1 MSVLSTILPE
11 GLITPATLAVYVAL
25 AILSVIALTVGI
37 YKAVQFAKLGV
48 GRRADAE
55 SILQNWLSG
64 QPDAAIRAASKRG
77 SVLARV
83 LGAVFSAQ
91 QSRPGD
97 AAYAEELGRQSAIL
111 ELARMSERM
120 RLLEMVVQAAPML
133 GLLGTVVGMI
143 DAFGVLSQAEG
154 AVDPA
159 GLAGGIWAAL
169 TTTAAGLAVA
179 LVTYVIA
186 TWLDA
191 RIERE
196 RNMIE
201 ALISA
206 AVHGRVDPGAKLG

>member
-1 MSVLSTILPE
+1 MFSLPDFMTAGLMTIFVFGALGVMSVM
-11 GLITPATLAVYVAL
+11 A
-25 AILSVIALTVGI
+25 LSVGI
-37 YKAVQFAKLGV
+37 FKTVQFARMGV
-48 GRRADAE
+48 GRRSGAE
-55 SILQNWLSG
+55 AILQNWLSG
-64 QPDAAIRAASKRG
+64 RPDEAIRLATGRG

-83 LGAVFSAQ
+83 LQAVFSAQ

-97 AAYAEELGRQSAIL
+97 TAYAEELGRQSAIL
-111 ELARMSERM
+111 ELAQMTERM
-120 RLLEMVVQAAPML
+120 RALEMVVQAAPML

-143 DAFGVLSQAEG
+143 DAFAVLSQADG

-159 GLAGGIWAAL
+159 GLAGGIWVAL

-179 LVTYVIA
+179 LVTYFIA

-206 AVHGRVDPGAKLG
+206 AVYGRVETGASKRTSG

>member
-1 MSVLSTILPE
+1 MSFLPDFITDGPMTLSVFL
-11 GLITPATLAVYVAL
+11 AL
-25 AILSVIALTVGI
+25 AFLSVMALSIGI
-37 YKAVQFAKLGV
+37 FKTVQFARMGV
-48 GRRADAE
+48 GQRKGAE
-55 SILQNWLSG
+55 TILQNWLSG
-64 QPDAAIRAASKRG
+64 RPDEAIRLASGRK

-83 LGAVFSAQ
+83 LQSVFSAQ

-97 AAYAEELGRQSAIL
+97 TAYAEELGRQSAIL
-111 ELARMSERM
+111 ELARMTERM

-143 DAFGVLSQAEG
+143 DAFAVLSQAEG

-159 GLAGGIWAAL
+159 GLAGGIWVAL

-179 LVTYVIA
+179 LLTFFIA

-206 AVHGRVDPGAKLG
+206 AVYGRVGPG

>member
-1 MSVLSTILPE
+1 MFALPDFMTAGLMTIFVFGALGAMSVM
-11 GLITPATLAVYVAL
+11 TLG
-25 AILSVIALTVGI
+25 VGI
-37 YKAVQFAKLGV
+37 FKTVQFARMGV
-48 GRRADAE
+48 GRRAGAE
-55 SILQNWLSG
+55 AILQNWLSG
-64 QPDAAIRAASKRG
+64 RPDEAIRLATGRG

-83 LGAVFSAQ
+83 LQAVFSAQ

-97 AAYAEELGRQSAIL
+97 TAYAEELGRQSAIL
-111 ELARMSERM
+111 ELAQMTERM
-120 RLLEMVVQAAPML
+120 RALEMVVQAAPML

-143 DAFGVLSQAEG
+143 DAFAVLSQADG

-159 GLAGGIWAAL
+159 GLAGGIWVAL

-179 LVTYVIA
+179 LVTYFIA

-206 AVHGRVDPGAKLG
+206 AVYGRVETGTSKRTSG

>member
-1 MSVLSTILPE
+1 MSSLPE
-11 GLITPATLAVYVAL
+11 FMTDGFMTIFVFGAL
-25 AILSVIALTVGI
+25 SALSVMALSVGI
-37 YKAVQFAKLGV
+37 FKAVQFARMGV
-48 GRRADAE
+48 GHRGGAE
-55 SILQNWLSG
+55 TILQNWLSG
-64 QPDAAIRAASKRG
+64 RPDEAIRLAATRR

-83 LGAVFSAQ
+83 LQAVFSAQ

-111 ELARMSERM
+111 ELARMTERM

-143 DAFGVLSQAEG
+143 DAFAVLSQVEG

-159 GLAGGIWAAL
+159 GLAGGIWVAL

-179 LVTYVIA
+179 LVTYFIA

-206 AVHGRVDPGAKLG
+206 AVHGRVDSGSRLA

>member
-1 MSVLSTILPE
+1 MT
-11 GLITPATLAVYVAL
+11 
-25 AILSVIALTVGI
+25 
-37 YKAVQFAKLGV
+37 
-48 GRRADAE
+48 
-55 SILQNWLSG
+55 
-64 QPDAAIRAASKRG
+64 
-77 SVLARV
+77 
-83 LGAVFSAQ
+83 
-91 QSRPGD
+91 
-97 AAYAEELGRQSAIL
+97 
-111 ELARMSERM
+111 ERM

-143 DAFGVLSQAEG
+143 DAFAVLSQVEG

-159 GLAGGIWAAL
+159 GLAGGIWVAL

-179 LVTYVIA
+179 LVTYFIA

-206 AVHGRVDPGAKLG
+206 AVHGRVDSGSRLA

>member
-1 MSVLSTILPE
+1 MSALPDFMTAGLMTIFVFGALGTMSVM
-11 GLITPATLAVYVAL
+11 AL
-25 AILSVIALTVGI
+25 GVGVF
-37 YKAVQFAKLGV
+37 KSVQFARMGV
-48 GRRADAE
+48 GQRSGAE
-55 SILQNWLSG
+55 LILQNWLSG
-64 QPDAAIRAASKRG
+64 RPDEAIRLAADRR

-83 LGAVFSAQ
+83 LQAVFSAQ

-111 ELARMSERM
+111 ELARMTERM
-120 RLLEMVVQAAPML
+120 RALEMVVQAAPML

-143 DAFGVLSQAEG
+143 DAFAVLSQVEG

-159 GLAGGIWAAL
+159 ELAGGIWVAL

-179 LVTYVIA
+179 LLTYFIA

-206 AVHGRVDPGAKLG
+206 AVYGRVETGTKLT